1 MDVLIYI
8 PFDSF
13 NQAKQ
18 IGDKLLQDGLVFV
31 YRVYKDVYQAWK
43 TDKGEYGDAEICVL
57 RLRAPKE
64 RVNKIYKEVK
74 SIHPWPVFCFEVVEL
89 AKGSY

>member
-18 IGDKLLQDGLVFV
+18 IGDKLLEDGLAFV
-31 YRVYKDVYQAWK
+31 YRIYKDVYQAWK
-43 TDKGEYGDAEICVL
+43 TDAGEYGDAEIYVL
-57 RLRAPKE
+57 RLRALKE
-64 RVNKIYKEVK
+64 NAHKIYKEIK
-74 SIHPWPVFCFEVVEL
+74 AIHPWPVFCFEVVEL
-89 AKGSY
+89 SEESH